1 MKAEEPELFVTR
13 WKVSFKTHHLTFLT
27 YNCEKVCKAESSE
40 SGLLELTQNFAQF
53 SFSKKETRKLISFF
67 SGFANCV
74 PCNKTRNFHSLNKI
88 Y

>member
-1 MKAEEPELFVTR
+1 MLELISIPCYKFSFLRMKAEEPELFVTQ

-53 SFSKKETRKLISFF
+53 SFSKKETRKMISFF
-67 SGFANCV
+67 FW
-74 PCNKTRNFHSLNKI
+74 I